1 MDLSFFSSPFGA
13 AVAWVFTVFGF
24 IYSIVKRNE
33 AAKINKYFAALKVSY
48 NNLKIE
54 NKSLDLTNSEL
65 RIVNTNLEQ
74 KIVEIENS
82 EISVDCHKVSQKGK
96 NNVNQGVVKGDV
108 NLELK

>member
-1 MDLSFFSSPFGA
+1 MDLSFFSSPFGV
-13 AVAWVFTVFGF
+13 AVAWAFTVFGF

-33 AAKINKYFAALKVSY
+33 VVKINKYFAALQVSY
-48 NNLKIE
+48 NDLKTE
-54 NKSLDLTNSEL
+54 NKNLNLTNNEL

-82 EISVDCHKVSQKGK
+82 EISADCHRVSQKGK